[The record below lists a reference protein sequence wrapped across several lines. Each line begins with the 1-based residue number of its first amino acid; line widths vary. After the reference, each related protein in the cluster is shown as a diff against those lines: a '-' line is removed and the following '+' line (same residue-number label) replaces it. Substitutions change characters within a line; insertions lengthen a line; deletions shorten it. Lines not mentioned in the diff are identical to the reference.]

1 MNKKI
6 KNITLCAIFCAG
18 MVCCA
23 QISLPMPSGVSFTLQ
38 SFAAALIGFSLKPRR
53 AFVCNLI
60 YVMSGAIGLPFFSA
74 FSGGMGTI
82 FGPTGG
88 FLMCLPVFSAL
99 CGTSFYVNHKVYK
112 TSLIVLA
119 VALLHLCG
127 ILWFS
132 YVTANPFLSSFLS
145 ASLIYLP
152 KDFISVF
159 AAFLVSKRII
169 RFIEL

>member
-1 MNKKI
+1 MNKKT
-6 KNITLCAIFCAG
+6 KNITLCALFCAG

-23 QISLPMPSGVSFTLQ
+23 QIAVPMPSGVNFTLQ

-53 AFVCNLI
+53 AFVCSII
-60 YVMSGAIGLPFFSA
+60 YVMSGTIGLPFFSA
-74 FSGGMGTI
+74 FSGGMGVI
-82 FGPTGG
+82 MGPTGG

-99 CGTSFYVNHKVYK
+99 CGMSFYVNHKTYK

-132 YVTANPFLSSFLS
+132 YVTANPILSSFLS

-169 RFIEL
+169 RFIG